1 MTYRLVQ
8 FGSTL
13 LPDYNEEFDIG
24 RAVTKKAALDIP
36 TGGALDLFG
45 GERIQPG
52 ARTLTNTCTL
62 HSTTESGLMNAYQT
76 LATLV
81 GTRAKLYRKRISD
94 GSWFWAWARFD
105 KLTATRKYSG
115 GSSRYFQDVSLT
127 FTVFTPAW
135 YSMDEEEYWISA
147 EAGDE
152 DDLTT
157 CGVEG
162 DYVMLTLVL
171 GGDNLPQPNVVFEIL
186 ATSMFTHVEV
196 VNTTNGYIWLY
207 DGTVHIG
214 ETLVVDCGEMSVL
227 NNGVDDYAHFY
238 PPSDR
243 ERWFELQ
250 PNNNRVSIAV
260 DGDADIYIHFL
271 GALA

>member
-1 MTYRLVQ
+1 MTYLLVQ

-45 GERIQPG
+45 GARIQPG
-52 ARTLTNTCTL
+52 ARALTKTCTM
-62 HSTTESGLMNAYQT
+62 HSTTETGLMNAYET
-76 LATLV
+76 LMALV
-81 GTRAKLYRKRISD
+81 GTRAKLYRERIAD
-94 GSWFWAWARFD
+94 GSWFWTWARFD
-105 KLTATRKYSG
+105 KLAATRKYSG
-115 GSSRYFQDVSLT
+115 GSSRFFQDVSLT
-127 FTVFTPAW
+127 FTIFTPAW
-135 YSMDEEEYWISA
+135 YSMSEEQYWISA
-147 EAGDE
+147 EAGE
-152 DDLTT
+152 ENDLTT

-162 DYVMLTLVL
+162 DYGMLTLVL
-171 GGDNLPQPNVVFEIL
+171 GGNLSQPNVVFEIL
-186 ATSMFTHVEV
+186 ATSLFIHVEV
-196 VNTTNGYIWLY
+196 VNTTNGYIWSY

-227 NNGVDDYAHFY
+227 NNGVDDYAHFA

-250 PNNNRVSIAV
+250 VGNNRVSIAV
-260 DGDADIYIHFL
+260 DGDADIYIHFYS
-271 GALA
+271 ALA